1 MEQLAAEHPAEYQRR
16 RQAGR
21 GTHARQPHALAQHHA
36 QDFGGLRAQGHA
48 DSQLLRARGHG
59 IGDHSVKPDDGYQ
72 QSHGREHA
80 QHRHHEAARRAATEE
95 PQAPL
100 ARLLPALRF
109 DADDPAASRIL
120 ALSGIVDPRRR
131 IPELQQVINRSPKSA
146 EAKLRLADA
155 MIAAGQPD
163 AAIVL
168 TDRIL
173 GDNEFEW
180 RAHWYA
186 GKALLGMANKAA
198 SNDISA
204 RATKGSSDPVALA
217 KQAQGRFDRVYFEMP
232 GELAPRLGIA
242 MAAEVAKD
250 FKTASLYY
258 GRVEAIDPALASA
271 VFGVA
276 RCRLELNDAAAAA
289 NALAAMPPSHS
300 MYHESRLALACA
312 YIAGDPVKNPDF
324 LFKASDTLAA
334 LKTESAALHQV
345 AAALTIRAVELLER
359 RQIQADSAKR
369 LVGVPLTPQA
379 LKLEAARRYAA
390 VGRLAKSAAEK
401 ARWIDQSHAIRPLTL
416 V

>member
-1 MEQLAAEHPAEYQRR
+1 M
-16 RQAGR
+16 
-21 GTHARQPHALAQHHA
+21 T
-36 QDFGGLRAQGHA
+36 RADVEGA
-48 DSQLLRARGHG
+48 
-59 IGDHSVKPDDGYQ
+59 
-72 QSHGREHA
+72 
-80 QHRHHEAARRAATEE
+80 
-95 PQAPL
+95 QAPL

-120 ALSGIVDPRRR
+120 GFIGHRRSAPPHCR
-131 IPELQQVINRSPKSA
+131 IAASSSIASPKSA

-186 GKALLGMANKAA
+186 GKALLTMANKAA
-198 SNDISA
+198 SHDIAA
-204 RATKGSSDPVALA
+204 RAVKGAGDPVALA

-271 VFGVA
+271 VFGLA
-276 RCRLELNDAAAAA
+276 RCRLELDDATRRGQCARRDAAIAFDVSRIASGARLRLYRGRPGQESGFLVQGERHARGAENRERGAASGRGRA
-289 NALAAMPPSHS
+289 HRSGRSSSSNRAKSKPTPPS
-300 MYHESRLALACA
+300 
-312 YIAGDPVKNPDF
+312 
-324 LFKASDTLAA
+324 AS
-334 LKTESAALHQV
+334 SAF
-345 AAALTIRAVELLER
+345 R
-359 RQIQADSAKR
+359 
-369 LVGVPLTPQA
+369 
-379 LKLEAARRYAA
+379 
-390 VGRLAKSAAEK
+390 
-401 ARWIDQSHAIRPLTL
+401 
-416 V
+416 